1 MSLGITYTGALFFLL
16 AINVGSYD
24 DMYTEKSNWTA
35 TGAGFV
41 DWGIQRR
48 QKSEPSSKNDTKS
61 LVSPILLP
69 YHGIYAR
76 VM

>member
-16 AINVGSYD
+16 AIKVGSYD

-41 DWGIQRR
+41 DWGIQWR

-69 YHGIYAR
+69 YHGSYAR